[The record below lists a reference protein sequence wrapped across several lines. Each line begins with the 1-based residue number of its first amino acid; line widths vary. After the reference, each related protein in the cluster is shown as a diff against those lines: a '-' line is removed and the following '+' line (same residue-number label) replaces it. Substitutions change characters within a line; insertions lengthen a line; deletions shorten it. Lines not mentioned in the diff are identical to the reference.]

1 MNQRAFICGLS
12 GSALS
17 LGEADFLAAAK
28 PAGIILFARNIETP
42 EQVKR
47 LIEDARDAAQGE
59 ILVLVD
65 QEGGRVQRLA
75 EPHWPRYPAARA
87 FGRLRAADR
96 ERAKQAARLCARAM
110 AHDLHALGF
119 NTTCAPVLDVP
130 VPGADNIIG
139 DRAYGENI
147 ESVIELGGAVAE
159 GLLAGGILPVMK
171 HIPGHGRAMAD
182 SHLALPVVDTPLGE
196 LKASDFAPF
205 RALRHLPMAMTAH
218 VVYTAIDADA
228 PVTVSAKA
236 IDGTI
241 RGFIGFDG
249 LLMSDDLSM
258 QALSGTLEERT
269 RASLAAGCDLALH
282 CNGKMEE
289 MTTVAMASPPLEGPG
304 AAALRSRARPAPR
317 AASLR
322 TRGSGGSPR
331 GSTSRDGVNHSNC
344 APACQAVSGC
354 HPGTAPAWSSS
365 SRNRLR
371 LSGIVTSAGERA
383 AHRGR
388 DDRIWYRAENRT

>member
-12 GSALS
+12 GPALS
-17 LGEADFLAAAK
+17 LGEADFLAAAR
-28 PAGIILFARNIETP
+28 PAGIILFARNVQSP

-47 LIEDARDAAQGE
+47 LIEEAREAAQGE
-59 ILVLVD
+59 VLALVD

-75 EPHWPRYPAARA
+75 GPHWPRYPAARA
-87 FGRLRAADR
+87 FARLRAADR
-96 ERAKQAARLCARAM
+96 ERAKYVARLCARAM

-139 DRAYGENI
+139 DRAYGDDVET
-147 ESVIELGGAVAE
+147 VIELGGAVAE

-182 SHLALPVVDTPLGE
+182 SHLALPMVYTPLDE
-196 LKASDFAPF
+196 LQASDFAPF
-205 RALRHLPMAMTAH
+205 RALKHLPMAMTAH
-218 VVYTAIDADA
+218 VVYTAVDADA
-228 PVTVSAKA
+228 PATVSAKA
-236 IDGTI
+236 INEVI

-258 QALSGTLEERT
+258 RALSGTLEERT

-289 MTTVAMASPPLEGPG
+289 MAAVAAASPALEGP
-304 AAALRSRARPAPR
+304 ALRRFETALAALKEPEPFAREEAEE
-317 AASLR
+317 A
-322 TRGSGGSPR
+322 
-331 GSTSRDGVNHSNC
+331 
-344 APACQAVSGC
+344 
-354 HPGTAPAWSSS
+354 
-365 SRNRLR
+365 
-371 LSGIVTSAGERA
+371 
-383 AHRGR
+383 
-388 DDRIWYRAENRT
+388 RAEALAALA